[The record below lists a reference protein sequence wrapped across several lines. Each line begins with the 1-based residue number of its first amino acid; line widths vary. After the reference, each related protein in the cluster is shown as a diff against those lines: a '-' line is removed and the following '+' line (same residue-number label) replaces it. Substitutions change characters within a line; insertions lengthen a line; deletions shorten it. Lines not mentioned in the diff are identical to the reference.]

1 MPNPDNWSKFA
12 FSIADSD
19 PTTANE
25 ASNVKIISAN
35 LTNTLPPT
43 DSNVAGTSSQRT
55 ELQTLDAPLDDGV
68 QVSSIS
74 AIADVQSASDV
85 DMEKVAALRQAIES
99 GTLQISSESIYEGL
113 AASARETLDSD
124 MA

>member
-1 MPNPDNWSKFA
+1 MPNPDHRSKFA

-35 LTNTLPPT
+35 LTNTPPPT
-43 DSNVAGTSSQRT
+43 DSTVAGTGTPRT
-55 ELQTLDAPLDDGV
+55 ELQTLDDAFNGDV

-74 AIADVQSASDV
+74 AIADAQSASDV
-85 DMEKVAALRQAIES
+85 DMEKVAALRQAIDS
-99 GTLQISSESIYEGL
+99 GTLQISAESIYEGL
-113 AASARETLDSD
+113 VSSVRETLGSEPE
-124 MA
+124 

>member
-1 MPNPDNWSKFA
+1 MPNPDHRSKFA

-35 LTNTLPPT
+35 LTNTLAPT
-43 DSNVAGTSSQRT
+43 DSKVPGTSSQRT

>member
-1 MPNPDNWSKFA
+1 M
-12 FSIADSD
+12 
-19 PTTANE
+19 
-25 ASNVKIISAN
+25 KIISAN

>member
-1 MPNPDNWSKFA
+1 M
-12 FSIADSD
+12 
-19 PTTANE
+19 
-25 ASNVKIISAN
+25 KIISAN
-35 LTNTLPPT
+35 LTNTLAPT
-43 DSNVAGTSSQRT
+43 DSKVPGTSSQRT

>member
-1 MPNPDNWSKFA
+1 MSNSDHWSKFA

-43 DSNVAGTSSQRT
+43 DSKVAGTSSQRI
-55 ELQTLDAPLDDGV
+55 ELQTLETTFDDGA

-74 AIADVQSASDV
+74 AIADVENASDV
-85 DMEKVAALRQAIES
+85 DMEKVAALRQSIDS
-99 GTLQISSESIYEGL
+99 GTFQISSESIYEGL
-113 AASARETLDSD
+113 VSSVRETLGSDSE
-124 MA
+124 

>member
-1 MPNPDNWSKFA
+1 MSIPDRWSKFA

-43 DSNVAGTSSQRT
+43 DSKVAGTSSQRT
-55 ELQTLDAPLDDGV
+55 ELQTLEATFDDEAP
-68 QVSSIS
+68 VSSIS
-74 AIADVQSASDV
+74 AIADVESASDV
-85 DMEKVAALRQAIES
+85 DMEKVAALRQAIDS
-99 GTLQISSESIYEGL
+99 GTFQISSESIYEGL
-113 AASARETLDSD
+113 VSSVRETLGSD
-124 MA
+124 PE